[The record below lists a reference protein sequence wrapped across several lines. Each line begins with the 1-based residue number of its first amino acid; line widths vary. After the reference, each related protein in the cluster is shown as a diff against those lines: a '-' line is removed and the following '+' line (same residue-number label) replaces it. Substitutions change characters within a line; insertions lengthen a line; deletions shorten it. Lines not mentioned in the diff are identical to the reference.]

1 MACVTL
7 DAMSPRRAADAP
19 VRTAIAGLA
28 VLALGVVAALN
39 VRSLPVIGDG
49 TTYSAE
55 FSEAAGLFA
64 GNDVRIAGVK
74 VGRVTDLKLSGD
86 HVLVSFKA
94 KDAWL
99 GDATGAA
106 IRLKTVLGQKYLA
119 LAPEGEATLDP
130 GQPIPR
136 SRTSVPYDILA
147 AFGQLSSTVDKI
159 DTVQLAKS
167 FDTLSA
173 TLANTPQDVR
183 AALTGLSRLSDS
195 LASRDHQLAT
205 LLANTRVVSKT
216 LVDRDAVVQ
225 RLFDDGNQLL
235 SEVSNREQAITSLLD
250 GSRQLATELSGL
262 IDENEAQ
269 VGPLLT
275 ELDQLTSMLQRNQD
289 ALAAG
294 IKGFAPLV
302 RLGTNIAGSGR
313 FIDGYLCGLILP
325 SMGPLNE
332 EGCHG

>member
-1 MACVTL
+1 
-7 DAMSPRRAADAP
+7 MSPRRAADAP

-28 VLALGVVAALN
+28 VLALGVVTALN
-39 VRSLPVIGDG
+39 VRSLPVLGDG

-74 VGRVTDLKLSGD
+74 VGRVTDLELSGD

-94 KDAWL
+94 KGAWL

-119 LAPEGEATLDP
+119 LDPEGEATLDP
-130 GQPIPR
+130 GRPIPR
-136 SRTSVPYDILA
+136 SRTSVPYDILT

-159 DTVQLAKS
+159 DTGQLAKS

-216 LVDRDAVVQ
+216 LVDRDAAVQ

-275 ELDQLTSMLQRNQD
+275 QLDQLTSMLQRNQD

-325 SMGPLNE
+325 SIGPLNE